1 MIFRFC
7 LATWLAVSTTFGL
20 PASAQ
25 GPSDAPV
32 RATIDKYFAA
42 FNSGDVPG
50 VIELWRADAIGIS
63 VGGVMTDKA
72 RRDETIATELKMGV
86 KFEHKIDRIEV
97 DSQIAWAAGPYTVTI
112 PSKDGGSTQS
122 NGNWLYILKQEGG
135 GAWKLQAASF
145 TRTNQLKK
153 E

>member
-1 MIFRFC
+1 
-7 LATWLAVSTTFGL
+7 
-20 PASAQ
+20 
-25 GPSDAPV
+25 
-32 RATIDKYFAA
+32 
-42 FNSGDVPG
+42 
-50 VIELWRADAIGIS
+50 
-63 VGGVMTDKA
+63 
-72 RRDETIATELKMGV
+72 MGV

-97 DSQIAWAAGPYTVTI
+97 DSQIAWAAQPYTVTI

-122 NGNWLYILKQEGG
+122 NGNWLYILTQEGG